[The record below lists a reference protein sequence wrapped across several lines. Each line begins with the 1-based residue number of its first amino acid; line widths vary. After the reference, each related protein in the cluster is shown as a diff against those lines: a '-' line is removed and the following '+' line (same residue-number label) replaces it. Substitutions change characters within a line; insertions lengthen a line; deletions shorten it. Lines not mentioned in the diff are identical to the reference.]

1 MTAAELLCTAGW
13 AAYLSA
19 AASIVTFV
27 TGILFFS
34 AGQPWGTIND
44 AASVFQVL
52 FMLPIVLALH
62 HLFLLGPSAPALSLL
77 AAVIGTIGMLV
88 TAVLQTLLVF
98 GKVKFEQTIR
108 TTLTAGGGIGIGI
121 WLVLIG
127 CLALASGVLPGG
139 LAWLGLVAGGGYI
152 LVVVGFWLGGQRNP
166 LFMVGSLVAVIGYSM
181 WAIWLG
187 RVFLSGTL
195 TGSG

>member
-1 MTAAELLCTAGW
+1 MTATELLCTAGW

-19 AASIVTFV
+19 AATSVTFV

-44 AASVFQVL
+44 AASAFQVL

-62 HLFLLGPSAPALSLL
+62 HLFGPSAPALSLL
-77 AAVIGTIGMLV
+77 AAVIGIIGMLV
-88 TAVLQTLLVF
+88 AAALQALLVF
-98 GKVKFEQTIR
+98 GKVKFEQTIG
-108 TTLTAGGGIGIGI
+108 TTRTAGGGLGI

-127 CLALASGVLPGG
+127 YLALASGVLPGG

-152 LVVVGFWLGGQRNP
+152 LLVVGFWLGGQRNP
-166 LFMVGSLVAVIGYSM
+166 LFIAGSLVAVIGYSV

>member
-1 MTAAELLCTAGW
+1 MTATGLLCTAGW

-19 AASIVTFV
+19 AATITTFV

-52 FMLPIVLALH
+52 FMLPVVLALH
-62 HLFLLGPSAPALSLL
+62 RLFLLGPSAPALSLL
-77 AAVIGTIGMLV
+77 AAVIGTVGVLV
-88 TAVLQTLLVF
+88 AAALQALLVF
-98 GKVKFEQTIR
+98 GKVKFEQTIGVV
-108 TTLTAGGGIGIGI
+108 LTAGGGIGI
-121 WLVLIG
+121 WLVLTG
-127 CLALASGVLPGG
+127 YLALAGGALPGG

-152 LVVVGFWLGGQRNP
+152 LLVVGFWLGRQRNP
-166 LFMVGSLVAVIGYSM
+166 LFMAGSLVAVIGYSM

-195 TGSG
+195 TACG

>member
-1 MTAAELLCTAGW
+1 MMAAELLCTAGW

-19 AASIVTFV
+19 AATVVTFA

-52 FMLPIVLALH
+52 FMLPVVLALH
-62 HLFLLGPSAPALSLL
+62 QLFLLLLGPSAPVLNLL
-77 AAVIGTIGMLV
+77 AAVIGTVGMLV
-88 TAVLQTLLVF
+88 TAVLQALLVF
-98 GKVKFEQTIR
+98 GKVRFEQTIR
-108 TTLTAGGGIGIGI
+108 TTLTAGGGIGI
-121 WLVLIG
+121 WLALVG
-127 CLALASGVLPGG
+127 YLALASGALPGG

-152 LVVVGFWLGGQRNP
+152 LLVVGFWLGGQRHP
-166 LFMVGSLVAVIGYSM
+166 LFIAGSLVALVGYSA

-187 RVFLSGTL
+187 RMFLSGTL
-195 TGSG
+195 TASA